1 MRTNWLIDGKPV
13 HRLELWSKVARIAAN
28 EGFIRS
34 LVHRCDCSGLTCN
47 NTPTNPI
54 FGDDWNHCPFPL
66 LNSAHW
72 RAVVFLF
79 KASAVSPLSNYPEG
93 YSAGLVH
100 GLVALKEEVEAKR
113 VRDFEKK
120 NKRVK

>member
-1 MRTNWLIDGKPV
+1 
-13 HRLELWSKVARIAAN
+13 
-28 EGFIRS
+28 
-34 LVHRCDCSGLTCN
+34 
-47 NTPTNPI
+47 
-54 FGDDWNHCPFPL
+54 
-66 LNSAHW
+66 
-72 RAVVFLF
+72 LF

>member
-1 MRTNWLIDGKPV
+1 MRGTWLIDDKPV
-13 HRLELWSKVARIAAN
+13 HPLELWSKVARIAAN

-34 LVHRCDCSGLTCN
+34 LVHRCNCTGLDCD
-47 NTPTNPI
+47 NTPSNPI
-54 FGDDWNHCPFPL
+54 FGDNWNRCPYPL

-79 KASAVSPLSNYPEG
+79 KAASVSPLSNFPEG

-113 VRDFEKK
+113 VKDFEKK
-120 NKRVK
+120 TKRKR